1 MGYVCAELRLLGPFS
16 LTVGGTGNSTDRPIG
31 ISSRKARALLAYLAM
46 SPGEDVDRELLADLL
61 WGDSADGD
69 ARHNLRQC
77 IVTLRKILDT
87 VHLPLL
93 LVKRNSLALKADA
106 TSVDA
111 LGFAVAA
118 HAGDTTVALA
128 LHRGEFLANLNL
140 DSEAFKDWVRMERN
154 RFATLAAS
162 VFERA
167 ATERDAARDGKNA
180 IAAAQHLI
188 AVDPLRED
196 WQRLL
201 LQFYA
206 RYTGRNR
213 AIVHA
218 RQLFTLLKRDLDVE
232 PEPATLALFESIRD
246 GLFHSV
252 VPSGEPAVIA

>member
-1 MGYVCAELRLLGPFS
+1 MGNVCAELRLLGPFS
-16 LTVGGTGNSTDRPIG
+16 LSVGETGKSVDRPIG
-31 ISSRKARALLAYLAM
+31 ITSRKARALVAYLAM
-46 SPGEDVDRELLADLL
+46 LPGEEVDRELLADLL

-77 IVTLRKILDT
+77 IVTLGKILAS
-87 VHLPLL
+87 VHPTLL
-93 LVKRNSLALKADA
+93 LVKRYSVSLRADA
-106 TSVDA
+106 ISVDA
-111 LGFAVAA
+111 LRFAAAA
-118 HAGDTTVALA
+118 HGGDTAMALH

-140 DSEAFKDWVRMERN
+140 DSEAFKDWVRVERN
-154 RFATLAAS
+154 RFAILAAS
-162 VFERA
+162 VFEQA
-167 ATERDAARDGKNA
+167 AIERDAARDGKNA

-218 RQLFTLLKRDLDVE
+218 KQLFTLLRRDLDVD
-232 PEPATLALFESIRD
+232 PEPATLALFESIRN
-246 GLFHSV
+246 GLFHSIA
-252 VPSGEPAVIA
+252 PSGGAAVIA

>member
-1 MGYVCAELRLLGPFS
+1 MGSVCAELRLLGPFS
-16 LTVGGTGNSTDRPIG
+16 VSVGGTGNSTDRPIA
-31 ISSRKARALLAYLAM
+31 IPARKARALLAYLAM
-46 SPGEDVDRELLADLL
+46 LPGEDVDRELLADLL

-77 IVTLRKILDT
+77 IVTLRKILDAVDPT
-87 VHLPLL
+87 LFI
-93 LVKRNSLALKADA
+93 VKRNSVALNADGV
-106 TSVDA
+106 SVDA
-111 LGFAVAA
+111 LRFAAA
-118 HAGDTTVALA
+118 ADEGDTTMALR

-140 DSEAFKDWVRMERN
+140 DSEVFKDWVRIERN
-154 RFATLAAS
+154 RFAALAAS
-162 VFERA
+162 VFELA

-201 LQFYA
+201 LLFYA

-218 RQLFTLLKRDLDVE
+218 RQLFTLLKRDLDVD
-232 PEPATLALFESIRD
+232 PEPATLALFESIRS
-246 GLFHSV
+246 GRFHSV
-252 VPSGEPAVIA
+252 APGGESAAA